1 MSKNENYDD
10 AWLKFFLYGTGAQS
24 ILEHLHSQLKM
35 FYFYLLIVHYFFI
48 FNNHNVWLYRWLASW
63 YYKGEMGTSIICFFS
78 DKQKVANSIKT
89 SFVAG
94 INVLLIKTNIKVG
107 VCISKDTLPIIKYI
121 KGKWRLNCYASW
133 AVLLQRTVCQKS
145 VFM

>member
-1 MSKNENYDD
+1 M
-10 AWLKFFLYGTGAQS
+10 LYE
-24 ILEHLHSQLKM
+24 L
-35 FYFYLLIVHYFFI
+35 
-48 FNNHNVWLYRWLASW
+48 WLYRWLASW

-121 KGKWRLNCYASW
+121 KGK
-133 AVLLQRTVCQKS
+133 
-145 VFM
+145 